1 MRLIGERARSGRR
14 GSALLWSWPSSSACM
29 SWPWRRR
36 RPRRG
41 APGYDAYEAR
51 AGLYAYSL
59 VTRVGGRTA
68 ARRTSLFS
76 LDAETGSGRVAATYH
91 PPFRRPARG
100 PRYHP
105 ISRVRLGRC
114 GGSPRRTMASRIAAR
129 VRSSRRPSF
138 SGSPVRSATG
148 LDGVADDVAKG
159 RHYRRRV
166 AIRMPGLKE
175 PPTSA

>member
-1 MRLIGERARSGRR
+1 MTPMKHALASMPIRS
-14 GSALLWSWPSSSACM
+14 SPAW
-29 SWPWRRR
+29 
-36 RPRRG
+36 
-41 APGYDAYEAR
+41 
-51 AGLYAYSL
+51 
-59 VTRVGGRTA
+59 GRTA

-76 LDAETGSGRVAATYH
+76 LDANSYGGAGGGTGSGRVAATYH